1 MIIAVGTGTAACGRP
16 TRGWGLRGRRSLHSS
31 PPRDRLS
38 TDCTAQPSQGG
49 DRHRVASRNVKI
61 VLGRSGGR
69 RRAAAVG
76 SSRASA
82 GVIAVAQ
89 VGLGVLAWRWSTA
102 ICWRRIQISA
112 SPGHVGCGGRASQPS
127 WRGEAGQATRKGHG
141 RRQRPR
147 TRRRR
152 SQTPNHRLP
161 GQSCGARS
169 GHLTWFSASS
179 GHPGVAARRPARG
192 RASRMGGQPA
202 GRVSRMND
210 EEVPHARITA
220 RRGVLGV
227 RPRSPY

>member
-1 MIIAVGTGTAACGRP
+1 MIIVVGTGTAACGRP

-82 GVIAVAQ
+82 GMIAVAQ

-112 SPGHVGCGGRASQPS
+112 SPGHVGRGGRAMSDAGDGPAS
-127 WRGEAGQATRKGHG
+127 RVGAARPGRRRERVTGADSAPERGDGAAKRRTTGSRARAVGPGQA
-141 RRQRPR
+141 
-147 TRRRR
+147 
-152 SQTPNHRLP
+152 
-161 GQSCGARS
+161 
-169 GHLTWFSASS
+169 
-179 GHPGVAARRPARG
+179 
-192 RASRMGGQPA
+192 
-202 GRVSRMND
+202 
-210 EEVPHARITA
+210 I
-220 RRGVLGV
+220 
-227 RPRSPY
+227 